1 MSDEE
6 NATAREWTDLLRR
19 IRFGATVTVP
29 GSSRGVRG
37 ATLRAVALML
47 ATYADADGSRI
58 FPGTARLAVACEIDY
73 RTAKRCLAALRWLGL
88 IRVVRAARRRGLA
101 DEYRLTIP
109 GDLLDK
115 VDVLSPAQMDLEVER
130 IRDGNRRRV
139 DDEPGTGSADTRTAV
154 SVRVPQ
160 TPVQAGPVDG
170 CTGAG
175 STSNDG
181 CTGASRTVVR
191 VRPAP
196 PTHHDV
202 DTTTTHHTEVNLRT
216 AVTVS
221 RAREAV
227 EDQIPEEGE
236 GEPAPPP
243 APHGCPTHGRA
254 FAAGTRP
261 DGKPACP
268 LCRATG
274 RRPPAGDSRPGL
286 APVIPIRS
294 A

>member
-1 MSDEE
+1 
-6 NATAREWTDLLRR
+6 
-19 IRFGATVTVP
+19 
-29 GSSRGVRG
+29 
-37 ATLRAVALML
+37 ML

-115 VDVLSPAQMDLEVER
+115 DDVLSPGQMDLEVER

-139 DDEPGTGSADTRTAV
+139 DDEPGTGAADTRTDTA
-154 SVRVPQ
+154 VRV
-160 TPVQAGPVDG
+160 TDAPVQAGPVDG

-181 CTGASRTVVR
+181 CTGAGSTVVR

-196 PTHHDV
+196 PTH
-202 DTTTTHHTEVNLRT
+202 
-216 AVTVS
+216 
-221 RAREAV
+221 
-227 EDQIPEEGE
+227 
-236 GEPAPPP
+236 
-243 APHGCPTHGRA
+243 
-254 FAAGTRP
+254 
-261 DGKPACP
+261 
-268 LCRATG
+268 
-274 RRPPAGDSRPGL
+274 
-286 APVIPIRS
+286 
-294 A
+294 

>member
-139 DDEPGTGSADTRTAV
+139 DDEPGTGSADTRTAA

-202 DTTTTHHTEVNLRT
+202 DTPTTHHTEVNLRT
-216 AVTVS
+216 AVPGP
-221 RAREAV
+221 RARES
-227 EDQIPEEGE
+227 EETPEPQTTHPDQPRR
-236 GEPAPPP
+236 
-243 APHGCPTHGRA
+243 GCPHHGPA
-254 FAAGTRP
+254 MAAGLRD
-261 DGKPACP
+261 DGRPACP
-268 LCRATG
+268 LCRRGA
-274 RRPPAGDSRPGL
+274 PPSGL
-286 APVIPIRS
+286 APVIPLTRMS
-294 A
+294 TAS